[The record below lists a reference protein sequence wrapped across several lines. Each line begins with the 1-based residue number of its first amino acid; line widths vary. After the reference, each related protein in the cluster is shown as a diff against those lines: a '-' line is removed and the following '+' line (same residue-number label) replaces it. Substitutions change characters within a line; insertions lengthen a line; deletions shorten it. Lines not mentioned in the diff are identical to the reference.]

1 MKKITTRIV
10 GTIDHINVWLISIIF
25 SMLLITICWQV
36 VSRYL
41 LATPSTETDEIS
53 RILFIWLGLL
63 SAAYAT
69 GKQRHIAIDLL
80 PQMVRSE
87 FRKYFHIAC
96 HCLTTLFACVILIGG
111 GIALVTNVSEMKQ
124 LTPALELPATII
136 YLSLP
141 ASGLIMVIYSVHH
154 LLNACTEST
163 E

>member
-1 MKKITTRIV
+1 MKKITNHII
-10 GTIDHINVWLISIIF
+10 GTIDYINIWLISIIF
-25 SMLLITICWQV
+25 SMLLLTICWQV
-36 VSRYL
+36 FSRYL
-41 LATPSTETDEIS
+41 LASPSTETDEIS

-80 PQMVRSE
+80 PQMVRPQL
-87 FRKYFHIAC
+87 RKYLHIIC
-96 HCLTTLFACVILIGG
+96 HALTTLFACVILIGG
-111 GIALVTNVSEMKQ
+111 GIALMANVADMKQ

-141 ASGLIMVIYSVHH
+141 VSGVIMAIYSAHH
-154 LLNACTEST
+154 LLNACFEPV